1 MKKSH
6 YIRTISIFILLL
18 VLGSAISP
26 VWAEMKQVITKQVI
40 TNGGFETDTIDVSVL
55 NAPLAIDFGKK
66 RTGIAVTDE
75 LQIIASG
82 LTSVLTE
89 DLITFLVNYT
99 SKEKVELFIVGQPK
113 QMDYSDSESETLIIP
128 FLEKLSKNIPQIPII
143 RVDERFTSKMA
154 FQTMIDSG
162 LKKKQRQN
170 KALVDEISATLILQ
184 SYLHN
189 K

>member
-1 MKKSH
+1 MS
-6 YIRTISIFILLL
+6 RILAL
-18 VLGSAISP
+18 
-26 VWAEMKQVITKQVI
+26 
-40 TNGGFETDTIDVSVL
+40 
-55 NAPLAIDFGKK
+55 DFGSK

-82 LTSVLTE
+82 LTTVLTKE
-89 DLITFLVNYT
+89 LLTFLKDYFN
-99 SKEKVELFIVGQPK
+99 KESVELILVGEPK
-113 QMDYSDSESETLIIP
+113 QMDNTPSESEQLISS
-128 FLEKLSKNIPQIPII
+128 FLVKLEKKFPNIPIR

-162 LKKKQRQN
+162 LKKNQRKN

-184 SYLHN
+184 SYLYS